1 MEILFSVYSVILEN
15 KLSGQFLE
23 DSDKWEQRL
32 ALTLFSRS
40 FGEPSELKRIMQNP
54 TKLRREET
62 ELQKQCIFFL
72 SKVRVRVGELEAPH
86 G

>member
-32 ALTLFSRS
+32 ALTLFSR
-40 FGEPSELKRIMQNP
+40 
-54 TKLRREET
+54 
-62 ELQKQCIFFL
+62 
-72 SKVRVRVGELEAPH
+72 
-86 G
+86 